1 MRTLSALLCLS
12 VYACLSIYPSTS
24 AAQIGPPPL
33 PPYMCSGG
41 LQPDGYIDWSM
52 MPAAPIAA
60 TGVPTPP
67 VTATLP
73 VQGIPGLTVTVTIP
87 PLTKQAAQGVAN
99 IPAYTTVGNLLE
111 LNALDPNGDTFVT
124 LQFNN
129 PIRGLGAVAESPWG
143 KNTFSA
149 SLQATGLAPSGGL
162 SNSTP
167 GEVTYSSV
175 PILPYSTPVESAQ
188 QIRASFASIQQ
199 AELIFDGAVGQNGFW
214 QAGWSNVRIESGKAA
229 DPSLTV
235 PTDGL
240 VLWLAG
246 DKGSN
251 SPETWYDQ
259 SPAGGNATVTE
270 SGTYPP
276 PTAPQSGV
284 YDGTTCAPAY
294 SFIGNEYL
302 NFNRSIDGWRQ
313 MTILIVAKPLETPPA
328 LNDSQNSAIFWQENQ
343 YWGNTY
349 LSPYADYVTWRFG
362 TTKTNTDHVYVRPIT
377 SGGDYTITMSQHDD
391 GTESL
396 WVNGTKVQESQGNF
410 PVLAGTTGQAVLGE
424 GLNGTPYNGRIA
436 EVLVWN
442 RILSSSERD
451 AVNHYLKRK
460 YGIQ

>member
-1 MRTLSALLCLS
+1 
-12 VYACLSIYPSTS
+12 
-24 AAQIGPPPL
+24 
-33 PPYMCSGG
+33 MCSGG

-60 TGVPTPP
+60 TGVPTPA

-87 PLTKQAAQGVAN
+87 PLTKQAAQGAAN

-111 LNALDPNGDTFVT
+111 LNALDPNGDTIVG

-143 KNTFSA
+143 KNDFSA
-149 SLQATGLAPSGGL
+149 SLQATGLAPSGGIG
-162 SNSTP
+162 NSTP
-167 GEVTYSSV
+167 GEVTYSTV
-175 PILPYSTPVESAQ
+175 PILPYVTSVGAAQ
-188 QIRASFASIQQ
+188 QIRASFTSIKQ
-199 AELIFDGAVGQNGFW
+199 AELIFNGATGQDGFW
-214 QAGWSNVRIESGKAA
+214 QAGWSNVRIESGTAH
-229 DPSLTV
+229 DPSLAV

-259 SPAGGNATVTE
+259 SPVGGNATVTA
-270 SGTYPP
+270 SGTFPP
-276 PTAPQSGV
+276 PTAPRSGV
-284 YDGTTCAPAY
+284 YDGNTCVPAY
-294 SFIGNEYL
+294 SFIGDEYL
-302 NFNRSIDGWRQ
+302 NFNRTIDGWRQ
-313 MTILIVAKPLETPPA
+313 MTILVVAKPLQTPPT
-328 LNDSQNSAIFWQENQ
+328 LYTSQNSAIFWQENQ

-362 TTKTNTDHVYVRPIT
+362 TTKTNTDHVYVRPVP
-377 SGGDYTITMSQHDD
+377 SGGDYTITMSQHNE
-391 GTESL
+391 GNESL
-396 WVNGTKVQESQGNF
+396 WVNGTKVQEFHDNF

-442 RILSSSERD
+442 RTLSRSERD
-451 AVNHYLKRK
+451 AVNHYLKQK